1 MSGNKLKIIACITM
15 LIDHIGFLLFPKV
28 MLLRYIGRISLPL
41 FAFLI
46 AEGCLHTRS
55 KLRYFLSIF
64 SMAIFCQSVY
74 VIEDLM
80 DGRISSLYLNI
91 LFTFAFSILIC
102 CAYIK
107 WSNAAKSG
115 SLTAFAYLALF
126 FLTLAFSFLCV
137 EKLGKWID
145 FPITFDY
152 GIAGIILPLFGVIF
166 TDRKRQIPLFALGL
180 LIYNLLLQAETPYI
194 WYSLLAL
201 PFIAS
206 YTGKRG
212 TKRLKLFFYLF
223 YPVHFACL
231 YLVDMLFF

>member
-1 MSGNKLKIIACITM
+1 MSGNKLKVLACITM
-15 LIDHIGFLLFPKV
+15 LIDHIGYLLYPNV

-55 KLRYFLSIF
+55 KLRYFLSIL

-80 DGRISSLYLNI
+80 DGRMSSLYLNI

-107 WSNAAKSG
+107 WSDATKSG
-115 SLTAFAYLALF
+115 SKAAYLYLALF
-126 FLTLAFSFLCV
+126 FLALVFSFVCDK
-137 EKLGKWID
+137 KLGEWID
-145 FPITFDY
+145 FPIQLDY

-166 TDRKRQIPLFALGL
+166 TDRRRQIPTFAFGL
-180 LIYNLLLQAETPYI
+180 LLYNLLLSAQTPYI

-201 PFIAS
+201 PFIAL

>member
-74 VIEDLM
+74 VIEDLL

-107 WSNAAKSG
+107 WSDAAKNNSKT
-115 SLTAFAYLALF
+115 SVLYF
-126 FLTLAFSFLCV
+126 TLFLC
-137 EKLGKWID
+137 KLVFSQNDTVSVFRIPANSHRYV
-145 FPITFDY
+145 FIR
-152 GIAGIILPLFGVIF
+152 GIQSGFNRSKKTV
-166 TDRKRQIPLFALGL
+166 T
-180 LIYNLLLQAETPYI
+180 
-194 WYSLLAL
+194 
-201 PFIAS
+201 IA
-206 YTGKRG
+206 
-212 TKRLKLFFYLF
+212 
-223 YPVHFACL
+223 
-231 YLVDMLFF
+231 M